1 MNKPAKTVDEY
12 LNALPLKVQKTLGQV
27 RKAILSAC
35 PKAEEI
41 ISYRIPAYKYNGRI
55 IIFFAAFKNHCSI
68 YAMGY
73 ALIEKFRNS
82 LKNYEISGTTIH
94 FPLDKPLPA
103 SLIKKL
109 VEARIKQN
117 EDKKRTKKEKRS

>member
-1 MNKPAKTVDEY
+1 MPKAPGSVDEY
-12 LNALPLKVQKTLGQV
+12 LKALPLKVQKTLGQV

-41 ISYRIPAYKYNGRI
+41 VSYRIPAYKYNGRI

-73 ALIEKFRNS
+73 KLIEKFRNS

-103 SLIKKL
+103 SLVKRIVKARMKENEERRLKK
-109 VEARIKQN
+109 
-117 EDKKRTKKEKRS
+117 KKT